1 MLATATQASATAAAI
16 DSCCGSCAFHGD
28 VCPNCNKAIHAAY
41 AQFVVRLAAIQE
53 IFKGYVGYVGGSKVE
68 IRIALMAQLIAMERD
83 N

>member
-1 MLATATQASATAAAI
+1 MLATATQAAATAAAI

-28 VCPNCNKAIHAAY
+28 VCPNCNQAIHAAY
-41 AQFVVRLAAIQE
+41 AQFVVRLAAMRE
-53 IFKGYVGYVGGSKVE
+53 TFKGYVGGSKVE